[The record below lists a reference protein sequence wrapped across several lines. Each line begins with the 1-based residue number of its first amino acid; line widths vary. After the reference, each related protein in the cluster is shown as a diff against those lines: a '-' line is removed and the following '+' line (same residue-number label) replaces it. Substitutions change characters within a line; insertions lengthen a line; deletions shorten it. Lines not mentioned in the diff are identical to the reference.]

1 MRPEGPK
8 KIFLR
13 PPPLSQGLDDC
24 SPPLSESLDP
34 PLASYTAMLFIA
46 SYCGTWKKIERLQPY
61 LRSLLTNYPSNLYL
75 LMSGRC
81 QRIIIDPSCLF
92 WVPYKVRFNENTVT
106 GPTSLVLVLFWEDWR
121 VYLFL
126 KVEQRYSSFASF
138 PQLFE
143 DSNEVLVRP
152 RIELGS
158 TATQSCIQT
167 SSISCFSYE
176 KVNFNVKNL
185 C

>member
-24 SPPLSESLDP
+24 SPP
-34 PLASYTAMLFIA
+34 
-46 SYCGTWKKIERLQPY
+46 PY
-61 LRSLLTNYPSNLYL
+61 LKVWSRRWLLIQLLRHLKKNREVTTVFKISANKLSTQSIPRSMGS
-75 LMSGRC
+75 MSGRC

-106 GPTSLVLVLFWEDWR
+106 GPTSLVLVLFLEDWR
-121 VYLFL
+121 MYLFL

-143 DSNEVLVRP
+143 DSNKVLVRP

>member
-1 MRPEGPK
+1 MTA
-8 KIFLR
+8 
-13 PPPLSQGLDDC
+13 PPLIWRSGSATGFLYSYAVYSELLRHLKKDREVTTVFEI
-24 SPPLSESLDP
+24 SANKLSIQSIP
-34 PLASYTAMLFIA
+34 
-46 SYCGTWKKIERLQPY
+46 
-61 LRSLLTNYPSNLYL
+61 RSMG

-81 QRIIIDPSCLF
+81 QRIIIDPSRLF

-143 DSNEVLVRP
+143 DSNKVLVRP

-167 SSISCFSYE
+167 SSISYFSYE